1 MKKIVSILCL
11 SFIGMSLFA
20 YDVATNLQLKG
31 NVKSVTK
38 TNYNIA
44 LKFGDYFRTPNSKF
58 VFTYDSNGKQIESTE
73 LTPRDVVVNK
83 VNSAYDASGNL
94 VEQVGFDGEN
104 VQLFKS
110 VVTYKNGVKADTS
123 EYGKDGLLKSKTIY
137 TYDGTKLTDE
147 TYYNA
152 EGAIVWKIIYS
163 YNAKNQ
169 LEKETEYF
177 ADGSLDEER
186 FYEYSADGKIDTIS
200 YANVDGLK
208 MKELFR
214 YDNMGNITEVT
225 TYSADNKT
233 TKRLLVKYDAAGN
246 VVKLTTYDVV
256 KKFGTINNEMVDMV
270 EFAYQY

>member
-1 MKKIVSILCL
+1 
-11 SFIGMSLFA
+11 MSLFA

-83 VNSAYDASGNL
+83 VNSTYDASGNL

-123 EYGKDGLLKSKTIY
+123 EYGKEGLLKSKTIY

-177 ADGSLDEER
+177 ADGS
-186 FYEYSADGKIDTIS
+186 
-200 YANVDGLK
+200 
-208 MKELFR
+208 FR
-214 YDNMGNITEVT
+214 QWKNRYNF
-225 TYSADNKT
+225 
-233 TKRLLVKYDAAGN
+233 LC
-246 VVKLTTYDVV
+246 
-256 KKFGTINNEMVDMV
+256 
-270 EFAYQY
+270 